1 MIDEL
6 GRKWQFCAKNVII
19 MIIQILQ
26 NLCYFIFTLDF
37 TKVDVENPPTEGV
50 KITMDDLSQMKSLC
64 VRYYLE
70 SLTNQQ
76 IFSTP
81 NYELTLLMYFLAEV
95 GFVAMK
101 GAWSIFPI
109 PRQIKPYTYE
119 HICYSHNMTHY
130 IVAAEGEIWFIGTYS
145 CGKKGLTKC
154 HFME

>member
-1 MIDEL
+1 M
-6 GRKWQFCAKNVII
+6 
-19 MIIQILQ
+19 
-26 NLCYFIFTLDF
+26 
-37 TKVDVENPPTEGV
+37 ENPPTEGA
-50 KITMDDLSQMKSLC
+50 KITMYDLSQMKSFC

-76 IFSTP
+76 IFSSP
-81 NYELTLLMYFLAEV
+81 KYELTLLMYFVSEV

-130 IVAAEGEIWFIGTYS
+130 IVAAEGEIWFIGMYSLIFDILVLYNSKTYY
-145 CGKKGLTKC
+145 T
-154 HFME
+154 

>member
-1 MIDEL
+1 MTNREENGSLPKKCYQYSKIYV
-6 GRKWQFCAKNVII
+6 N
-19 MIIQILQ
+19 
-26 NLCYFIFTLDF
+26 YFIFALDF
-37 TKVDVENPPTEGV
+37 TKVDVENPPTDGA
-50 KITMDDLSQMKSLC
+50 KITMYDLSQMKSFC

-76 IFSTP
+76 IFSSP
-81 NYELTLLMYFLAEV
+81 KYELTLLMYFVSEV

-130 IVAAEGEIWFIGTYS
+130 IVAAEGEIWFIGMYSLIFDILVLYYSKTYY
-145 CGKKGLTKC
+145 T
-154 HFME
+154 